1 MPKKI
6 GRIRQPTFLVKKV
19 LAKEYSDSNAKNKNK
34 AWHEYSDG
42 GLHRYTDV
50 FSWILAKKPI
60 EHLLKINKKNPN
72 ILFLGPAKGEY
83 IIPFKEELIS
93 KGKSPKIDVFG
104 LFKETLSENVRK
116 EITKD
121 YSMETAFESLDPRN
135 PNHRQLLLEMIEK
148 YDLIMAPMSV
158 TYQTNYP
165 AFALYQSALMLSK
178 NGKAYLEVRSLNS
191 ASLAGNQRIE
201 KQLPQLE
208 KLFNRF
214 ISIYN
219 KKSNKQNKYNFKIL
233 GDINTHP
240 VGVFVEIERIN

>member
-6 GRIRQPTFLVKKV
+6 GKIREPTILVKKV
-19 LAKEYSDSNAKNKNK
+19 LAKEYSDANVKNKSK
-34 AWHEYSDG
+34 AWHNYSDG
-42 GLHRYTDV
+42 ELHRYTDI
-50 FSWILAKKPI
+50 FSWVLSKKPI
-60 EHLLKINKKNPN
+60 EHLLKINKKTPN
-72 ILFLGPAKGEY
+72 VLFLGPAKGEY
-83 IIPFKEELIS
+83 IVPFKEELVS
-93 KGKSPKIDVFG
+93 KGKNPKIDVFG
-104 LFKETLSENVRK
+104 LFKETLSENARK
-116 EITKD
+116 EINKD
-121 YSMETAFESLDPRN
+121 HSIETAFESLDPKN
-135 PNHRQLLLEMIEK
+135 QIHRKLLLEMIGK

-191 ASLAGNQRIE
+191 ASLTGHSNIE

-208 KLFNRF
+208 KLFNKF

-219 KKSNKQNKYNFKIL
+219 KKNNTQHKYNFNIL
-233 GDINTHP
+233 GDIKTHP